1 MASKGIIAKRYAK
14 ALVQSLSGDAAA
26 SEKVLG
32 DLETLGAAYET
43 NNELNSFLE
52 SPVFSSQEKWTVIE
66 ELLNKGEA
74 DKQTV
79 AFLKTVAL
87 ADRSPLLPELVSS
100 VKELLREAQGAAE
113 AVIETAYALSDDQV
127 STVQKSL
134 EKSLNKKLYVRTE
147 VKESLVAG
155 IRVTVD
161 GKTYDGTL
169 GAHLN
174 KLERTLLQAEA

>member
-14 ALVQSLSGDAAA
+14 ALVQNLSGDHAA
-26 SEKVLG
+26 SEKVLS
-32 DLETLGAAYET
+32 DLETLGAVYKSSK
-43 NNELNSFLE
+43 ELYSFLE
-52 SPVFSSQEKWTVIE
+52 SPVFSSQEKWTVVE
-66 ELLNKGEA
+66 ELLNKGQA
-74 DKQTV
+74 DQQTA
-79 AFLKTVAL
+79 AFLKAVVL
-87 ADRSPLLPELVSS
+87 ADRAPLFPEILMS
-100 VKELLREAQGAAE
+100 VKELLMDAQGAAE
-113 AVIETAYALSDDQV
+113 AVLETAYPLDEAQV
-127 STVQKSL
+127 TSVKKSL

-169 GAHLN
+169 GSHLN